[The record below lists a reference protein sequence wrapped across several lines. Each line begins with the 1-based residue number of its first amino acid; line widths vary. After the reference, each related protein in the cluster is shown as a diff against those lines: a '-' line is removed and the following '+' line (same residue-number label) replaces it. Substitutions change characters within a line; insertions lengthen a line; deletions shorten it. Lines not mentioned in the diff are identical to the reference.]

1 MKLKPTPQKTLPE
14 RIEELLAELKTPDDW
29 HSFIT
34 MTRAAEDRFI
44 DAKAAEIKESSPG
57 VPEPVIRNMITNR
70 FFGCQCQAVLNV
82 LEQQ

>member
-1 MKLKPTPQKTLPE
+1 MRIRPIPEKPLAD
-14 RIEELLAELKTPDDW
+14 RIAAFRAELD
-29 HSFIT
+29 
-34 MTRAAEDRFI
+34 AFI
-44 DAKAAEIKESSPG
+44 DAKASEIKESSPG